1 MPISIMDWIRSIMER
16 LKPASIFNHF
26 PGFLVCVVVATA
38 AQFISE
44 HYGAPVMLMA
54 LLLGMALHFLSVE
67 GRCMTGIQFCGRAV
81 LRIGVALMGVRI
93 SASLLAV
100 VGPWHIALLGVALLL
115 CIAFAMLL
123 GRFLRVRK
131 TFALLTGG
139 AVAICGA
146 SAAMAIA
153 SVLPRHKDS
162 EKNLLFTVVGV
173 TVLSTVAMI
182 LYPILAGQLFDTEA
196 EIGFFLGATIHDVAQ
211 VVGAG
216 FSVSENTGDIATL
229 VKLIRVS
236 LLAPV
241 VVVIALAVRSQ
252 GRHTGS
258 MGSRPPLL
266 PGFVLGFLVLAALNS
281 FDLIPLAITDGLGEI
296 SRWSLIIAI
305 SAVGMK
311 TSLGE
316 VMGIGRSAMIL
327 ILADTIFLAAVILG
341 GLAL

>member
-1 MPISIMDWIRSIMER
+1 MALSVKDRAKAA
-16 LKPASIFNHF
+16 LTDHL
-26 PGFLVCVVVATA
+26 PGKLLPGLLVCAVVATA

-67 GRCMTGIQFCGRAV
+67 GPCTVGIDFCGRTV
-81 LRIGVALMGVRI
+81 LRVGVALMGVRI
-93 SASLLAV
+93 SATLLADL
-100 VGPWHIALLGVALLL
+100 GLWNIALVGAALIL
-115 CIAFAMLL
+115 CIAFALLL
-123 GRFLRVRK
+123 GRFLRLRGS
-131 TFALLTGG
+131 FALLTGG

-182 LYPILAGQLFDTEA
+182 LYPVLAGQLFETER

-241 VVVIALAVRSQ
+241 VVLIALVVRNLGNGSEAV
-252 GRHTGS
+252 GD
-258 MGSRPPLL
+258 RPPLL

-281 FDLIPLAITDGLGEI
+281 LDLIPVILGDVLGEV

-305 SAVGMK
+305 AAVGMK

-327 ILADTIFLAAVILG
+327 ILAETIFLAGVVVI
-341 GLAL
+341 GLNL